1 MTNEPEWV
9 ERLEKK
15 IEENY
20 FVTPSSHLNV
30 DGLKLFI
37 KEEKEKSYQDGRREG
52 RSDPE
57 LFDEQ
62 YLTVTE
68 KKKKKAKSEL
78 LSKIEE
84 EVDEIKTQIF
94 VAETLKDVKSIL
106 SKYKRNIEMTMNN
119 SKEDGTIVAK
129 NSSKKLTRLR
139 NKDTQVCHK

>member
-62 YLTVTE
+62 YLTVTVPLIE
-68 KKKKKAKSEL
+68 KAKSEL

-84 EVDEIKTQIF
+84 EVDEIETQIF
-94 VAETLKDVKSIL
+94 VAETEGDVVPVMETSGYKKALKDVKSIL
-106 SKYKRNIEMTMNN
+106 SKYKT
-119 SKEDGTIVAK
+119 
-129 NSSKKLTRLR
+129 L
-139 NKDTQVCHK
+139 